1 MCFKTLETTHT
12 IRELLYSCSE
22 FDNTSNFGEGF
33 VVVVV
38 VVAAV
43 AFVGGGGG
51 RCFSNKSQNNNYMN
65 TASAIKRK
73 VEN

>member
-22 FDNTSNFGEGF
+22 SDNTSNLGEGF

-38 VVAAV
+38 VVVVLLLLLLVVVVVAV
-43 AFVGGGGG
+43 AVFL
-51 RCFSNKSQNNNYMN
+51 
-65 TASAIKRK
+65 TK
-73 VEN
+73 VKIT